1 MSIIKKNRNNAS
13 IYAKRA
19 NDATL
24 REIVRNLSEKEKK
37 SDEFKDIVAYVEL
50 LRARKRIENQKYKE
64 SKRLYCRR
72 KSTLKKLQQQEQL
85 QEKLQYNLLDKDLEK
100 YQFDIFHLLP
110 S

>member
-64 SKRLYCRR
+64 SKRLYSRR
-72 KSTLKKLQQQEQL
+72 KSMLKKTPTKEQ
-85 QEKLQYNLLDKDLEK
+85 LQYNLLDKDLEK